1 MKVELGQFPQAKVLR
16 RNDWGWAI
24 SNGNVVCCS
33 WAQSSEDIV
42 LVLSQCVQRS
52 VILLAIFFLDQVGKL
67 FFPTNN
73 FRSKQSKSLKTVQIT
88 KSSKKVCKKPDIFHF
103 FPPFFSRPQVSIR
116 FFGSG
121 RFGATWCSGSSS
133 TAFLFR
139 TLVVVERFPDKIW
152 IGDFPRVFVCVF
164 FFG

>member
-33 WAQSSEDIV
+33 WAQGCEDIV

-52 VILLAIFFLDQVGKL
+52 VILRHFSWIKLASYPFQQIILGQNSPNPQKRSKSPNPPRSGVKKKTPTVSTFFL
-67 FFPTNN
+67 
-73 FRSKQSKSLKTVQIT
+73 
-88 KSSKKVCKKPDIFHF
+88 
-103 FPPFFSRPQVSIR
+103 SRPQVSIR
-116 FFGSG
+116 FFGSR

-139 TLVVVERFPDKIW
+139 TLVIVERFPDKIW
-152 IGDFPRVFVCVF
+152 IGDFS
-164 FFG
+164 